1 MTISLN
7 GDRYDLAGPLSVAEL
22 LARLA
27 IDSRRVA
34 VEHNDVV
41 VKRCA
46 LDETLVAD
54 GDHVEI
60 VNFVGGG

>member
-1 MTISLN
+1 VTISLN
-7 GDRYDLAGPLSVAEL
+7 GDHYDLAGPMTVAEL
-22 LARLA
+22 LTHLA

-34 VEHNDVV
+34 VERNDVV
-41 VKRCA
+41 VRQSA
-46 LDETLVAD
+46 FAETLVAE